1 MIIENAKY
9 NTGAMPSDNT
19 NACISATIDGVISS
33 VPLNEANRHYQEIMR
48 LVAAGE
54 LTIVDAD

>member
-1 MIIENAKY
+1 MRIENAKY
-9 NTGAMPSDNT
+9 NTGPMPSDNT
-19 NACISATIDGVISS
+19 NACISATIDGVLAS

-54 LTIVDAD
+54 LTIENAD